1 MLRKAYMPT
10 LFVDTLVNVIASCIN
25 LIVRITDV
33 IRHSQL
39 SVFLFEFAAS
49 PASIGAIWPS
59 SKQLA
64 RQMARPVPDAHGGT
78 VIEIGA
84 GTGVVTQALLDH
96 GVTSQRLCVIERA
109 PGFARH
115 LRQRFPLL
123 NIIQGDAARLAE
135 SLVDSSQ
142 VTTIVSS
149 LPLRSLPPNVVEEIV
164 AQWRE
169 LLPPGGRLIQF
180 TYALMSKNELLE
192 DGFLECKSHI
202 IWTNLPPAKVTVFV
216 RTL

>member
-1 MLRKAYMPT
+1 MLKKAYVPT
-10 LFVDTLVNVIASCIN
+10 LFVDVVANIIASSISF
-25 LIVRITDV
+25 IVRISTV
-33 IRHSQL
+33 IRDSPPGI
-39 SVFLFEFAAS
+39 FLHEFAAS
-49 PASIGAIWPS
+49 PASVGSIWPS

-64 RQMARPVPDAHGGT
+64 RQMTRSIPENHRGM

-96 GVTSQRLCVIERA
+96 GVAAQRLCVIERA
-109 PGFARH
+109 EGFARH
-115 LRQRFPLL
+115 LRHRFPLL
-123 NIIQGDAARLAE
+123 NIIQGDAAHLADA
-135 SLVDSSQ
+135 LVDSSQ

-149 LPLRSLPPNVVEEIV
+149 LPLRSLPPELVEEII

-180 TYALMSKNELLE
+180 TYALASKNELLH